1 MDLTTTNLT
10 LAELYTITTVN
21 GDIARFTSLDK
32 DVVYGGDTWQAIPI
46 SRSQISYHTDLQVDK
61 VDISMGLV
69 GILVGTTHYS
79 IPKLIQLGLMRNAHV
94 LIHLVDYVAL
104 DTTQLLFEGW
114 VTEGISYNRGI
125 CTLSVGSLLDK
136 LSEKFP
142 KYIYSEYCQ
151 HQLYGPY
158 CGLTKA
164 SYLGTST
171 AGAGSTKG
179 IIYAAIFAYSAHA
192 SGYWMKGEVKLTTGL
207 NAGTSRSIIQH
218 NDGNVVVLIPFV
230 ENVTIGDVVNAW
242 PGCDKSGV
250 TCDTK
255 FDNYV
260 SFFGFEYIPKPEV
273 LIG

>member
-1 MDLTTTNLT
+1 MDLTTPTLT

-32 DVVYGGDTWQAIPI
+32 DVVYGGNTFQAIPI

-69 GILVGTTHYS
+69 GILIGTTHYS

-104 DTTQLLFEGW
+104 DAVQLLFEGW
-114 VTEGISYNRGI
+114 VTEGVSYNRGV

-136 LSEKFP
+136 LNEKFP
-142 KYIYSEYCQ
+142 KYMYSDYCQ

-158 CGLTKA
+158 CGLSKA
-164 SYLGTST
+164 TYLETGSALT
-171 AGAGSTKG
+171 GSTKSLL
-179 IIYAAIFAYSAHA
+179 AATVFSYSNHA
-192 SGYWMKGEVKLTTGL
+192 TPYWMKGEIKMTSGA
-207 NAGTSRSIIQH
+207 NNGTSRSIIVH
-218 NDGNVVVLIPFV
+218 GDGNVVFLIPFV
-230 ENVTIGDVVNAW
+230 ETIAIGDTFEAY
-242 PGCDKSGV
+242 PGCDKAGV
-250 TCDTK
+250 TCDEK
-255 FDNYV
+255 FNNYV
-260 SFFGFEYIPKPEV
+260 NFFGFEYCPKPEV